1 VIEAAAQAALPLVDI
16 FSLYELNQNFV
27 PTMVDN
33 QLLVKSRLNVLI
45 LARCKTLTASANTT
59 VRYTLTM
66 AITNESRDKLKAR
79 LSKAIGHLNAVYKM
93 VDEQKYCIDILNQLK
108 AVQSALD
115 KSAEIMLKDHLNTC
129 VVEAVQNND
138 SARVMEE
145 LWQLLRHSS
154 EVDSTETV
162 STKTDCCGT

>member
-1 VIEAAAQAALPLVDI
+1 
-16 FSLYELNQNFV
+16 
-27 PTMVDN
+27 
-33 QLLVKSRLNVLI
+33 
-45 LARCKTLTASANTT
+45 
-59 VRYTLTM
+59 M

-154 EVDSTETV
+154 EAESTEPTLET
-162 STKTDCCGT
+162 SGTKTIAKTDCCGS

>member
-1 VIEAAAQAALPLVDI
+1 MPTVNAVDNLLFVK
-16 FSLYELNQNFV
+16 FSLNV
-27 PTMVDN
+27 HI
-33 QLLVKSRLNVLI
+33 LV
-45 LARCKTLTASANTT
+45 RCKTRIASANTALS
-59 VRYTLTM
+59 YTLIM

-93 VDEQKYCIDILNQLK
+93 VDDQKYCIDILNQLK

-154 EVDSTETV
+154 EIDGAEPIAESNTV
-162 STKTDCCGT
+162 IAAAKKDCCGT

>member
-1 VIEAAAQAALPLVDI
+1 
-16 FSLYELNQNFV
+16 
-27 PTMVDN
+27 
-33 QLLVKSRLNVLI
+33 
-45 LARCKTLTASANTT
+45 
-59 VRYTLTM
+59 M

-154 EVDSTETV
+154 EIDGADQVVDSTTAGNTANTATG
-162 STKTDCCGT
+162 STANPAAGVPAAEKKECCNS

>member
-1 VIEAAAQAALPLVDI
+1 
-16 FSLYELNQNFV
+16 
-27 PTMVDN
+27 
-33 QLLVKSRLNVLI
+33 
-45 LARCKTLTASANTT
+45 
-59 VRYTLTM
+59 M

-145 LWQLLRHSS
+145 LWQLLRHSNDAEGPEPS
-154 EVDSTETV
+154 LETNTIKAA
-162 STKTDCCGT
+162 TKSDCCGS

>member
-1 VIEAAAQAALPLVDI
+1 
-16 FSLYELNQNFV
+16 
-27 PTMVDN
+27 
-33 QLLVKSRLNVLI
+33 
-45 LARCKTLTASANTT
+45 
-59 VRYTLTM
+59 M

-145 LWQLLRHSS
+145 LWQLLRHSNDAEGPEQS
-154 EVDSTETV
+154 LETSTIKAA
-162 STKTDCCGT
+162 TKTDCCGS

>member
-1 VIEAAAQAALPLVDI
+1 
-16 FSLYELNQNFV
+16 
-27 PTMVDN
+27 
-33 QLLVKSRLNVLI
+33 
-45 LARCKTLTASANTT
+45 
-59 VRYTLTM
+59 M

-145 LWQLLRHSS
+145 LWQLLRHSN
-154 EVDSTETV
+154 DTEGPEQSLETGTIKAG
-162 STKTDCCGT
+162 TKTDCCGS

>member
-1 VIEAAAQAALPLVDI
+1 MIEAAAQAALPLVDI
-16 FSLYELNQNFV
+16 FSLYELNQNFM

-33 QLLVKSRLNVLI
+33 RPLVKSRLNVLI

-93 VDEQKYCIDILNQLK
+93 VDEQKYC
-108 AVQSALD
+108 
-115 KSAEIMLKDHLNTC
+115 
-129 VVEAVQNND
+129 
-138 SARVMEE
+138 
-145 LWQLLRHSS
+145 
-154 EVDSTETV
+154 
-162 STKTDCCGT
+162 

>member
-1 VIEAAAQAALPLVDI
+1 
-16 FSLYELNQNFV
+16 
-27 PTMVDN
+27 
-33 QLLVKSRLNVLI
+33 
-45 LARCKTLTASANTT
+45 
-59 VRYTLTM
+59 M

-145 LWQLLRHSS
+145 LWQLLRHSTDADGP
-154 EVDSTETV
+154 EQALETNT
-162 STKTDCCGT
+162 SKAATKTDCCGS